1 MPLPRLP
8 ESPPRWWPG
17 FSSPLHSVAVT
28 ARVGRV
34 LGIAFA
40 LCFATGLLSS
50 YQYAPWSWLPEPA
63 SPVWGYRLTQGVHVV
78 TGIACIPLLLVKLW
92 SVYPRLWEW
101 PPARS
106 AVHALERLSIAVLV
120 AAALTEVTTGFVNI
134 LDWYPWTFSFV
145 AVHHYL
151 AFVVAGAL
159 MLHIAVKLPAIRAGL
174 ATRVPIRGDVE
185 SGAGLSR
192 RGLLLAAAAGV
203 TTLVVTT
210 VGQTFTPLQRLALLA
225 PRRPDEGPL
234 GLPINRTAGEAGVLD
249 SALASTW
256 QLTVLGPRPFR
267 LDLAAFEALPAV
279 ERDFPLACVEGWSA
293 SAHWR
298 GPLLLDLVR
307 RAGGDE
313 ASRVRVTSLEQA
325 GAYRSS
331 EVFGPQLAEA
341 LLATHLNG
349 QRIPLDHG
357 YPTRLIAPDRA
368 GVLNTKWL
376 TMVEI
381 T

>member
-1 MPLPRLP
+1 
-8 ESPPRWWPG
+8 
-17 FSSPLHSVAVT
+17 
-28 ARVGRV
+28 
-34 LGIAFA
+34 
-40 LCFATGLLSS
+40 
-50 YQYAPWSWLPEPA
+50 
-63 SPVWGYRLTQGVHVV
+63 
-78 TGIACIPLLLVKLW
+78 
-92 SVYPRLWEW
+92 
-101 PPARS
+101 
-106 AVHALERLSIAVLV
+106 
-120 AAALTEVTTGFVNI
+120 
-134 LDWYPWTFSFV
+134 
-145 AVHHYL
+145 
-151 AFVVAGAL
+151 
-159 MLHIAVKLPAIRAGL
+159 
-174 ATRVPIRGDVE
+174 
-185 SGAGLSR
+185 
-192 RGLLLAAAAGV
+192 
-203 TTLVVTT
+203 
-210 VGQTFTPLQRLALLA
+210 
-225 PRRPDEGPL
+225 L

-267 LDLAAFEALPAV
+267 LDLAAFEALPAA

-376 TMVEI
+376 TTVEI